1 LKKSLS
7 PASRRRAWN
16 LAETM
21 LVAGVGGAAFEATGL
36 PAGLVAGS
44 VLAVAAMAV
53 LGRPM
58 MMPANLTRAV
68 LVIVGIALGS
78 VITPSTIAGLAAYPQ
93 SIALLLVA
101 SFAIMLCTGYYLRA
115 VHGWTGLSAL
125 LGASPGAL
133 AQAIALS
140 IENDVD
146 IVGVTVV
153 QTMRLVFLAAGL
165 PIVFA
170 FFGMSAPAV
179 PSGAVVHAGSLLDLA
194 VLCSLSTLAAVLLFR
209 IGFPGGWL
217 FGAMIASAALHGFGL
232 TEAQL
237 PRWISAA
244 AVVALGAV
252 TGSRLAGTA
261 PRLLVRYFAAGCGS
275 FAVSTSIAAAFV
287 LLAVYT
293 LGVPV
298 TDTAVAFA
306 PGAQETMMLL
316 ALALRLDPVFV
327 GAHHIA
333 RYFFVSVTIPILAA
347 AVTRRERRKS

>member
-21 LVAGVGGAAFEATGL
+21 LVAGVSGAAFEATGL

-125 LGASPGAL
+125 LGANPGAL

-140 IENDVD
+140 LFSACRR
-146 IVGVTVV
+146 
-153 QTMRLVFLAAGL
+153 RLSRAAPSFTRARFSTLQFCVACRLSQPSCSSGS
-165 PIVFA
+165 
-170 FFGMSAPAV
+170 GSPAV
-179 PSGAVVHAGSLLDLA
+179 GSSG
-194 VLCSLSTLAAVLLFR
+194 
-209 IGFPGGWL
+209 P
-217 FGAMIASAALHGFGL
+217 
-232 TEAQL
+232 
-237 PRWISAA
+237 
-244 AVVALGAV
+244 
-252 TGSRLAGTA
+252 
-261 PRLLVRYFAAGCGS
+261 
-275 FAVSTSIAAAFV
+275 
-287 LLAVYT
+287 
-293 LGVPV
+293 
-298 TDTAVAFA
+298 
-306 PGAQETMMLL
+306 
-316 ALALRLDPVFV
+316 
-327 GAHHIA
+327 
-333 RYFFVSVTIPILAA
+333 
-347 AVTRRERRKS
+347 

>member
-1 LKKSLS
+1 
-7 PASRRRAWN
+7 
-16 LAETM
+16 
-21 LVAGVGGAAFEATGL
+21 
-36 PAGLVAGS
+36 
-44 VLAVAAMAV
+44 
-53 LGRPM
+53 
-58 MMPANLTRAV
+58 
-68 LVIVGIALGS
+68 
-78 VITPSTIAGLAAYPQ
+78 
-93 SIALLLVA
+93 
-101 SFAIMLCTGYYLRA
+101 
-115 VHGWTGLSAL
+115 
-125 LGASPGAL
+125 
-133 AQAIALS
+133 
-140 IENDVD
+140 
-146 IVGVTVV
+146 
-153 QTMRLVFLAAGL
+153 
-165 PIVFA
+165 
-170 FFGMSAPAV
+170 
-179 PSGAVVHAGSLLDLA
+179 
-194 VLCSLSTLAAVLLFR
+194 
-209 IGFPGGWL
+209 
-217 FGAMIASAALHGFGL
+217 MIASAALHGFGL